1 MVDRV
6 SGQWFTHVAVDDDG
20 LYAELFDVDGVH
32 NLDAGMEC
40 LELYLNGLLFTF
52 LFTNHE

>member
-6 SGQWFTHVAVDDDG
+6 SGQWFTHVVVDDDG